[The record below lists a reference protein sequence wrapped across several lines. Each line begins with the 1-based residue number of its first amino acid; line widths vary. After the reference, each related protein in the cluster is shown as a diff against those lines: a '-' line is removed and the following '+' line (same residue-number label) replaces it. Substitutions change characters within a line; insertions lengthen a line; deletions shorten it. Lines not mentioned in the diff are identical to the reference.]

1 MAILT
6 GSDSGVT
13 KISTSYSNWDGQT
26 PLAFNFPS
34 FDKSH
39 IYVTHAGKQTT
50 KFEITNYTTGL
61 ANNVPS
67 GTSGGGTIVFSNDS
81 PVVIGET
88 ILIYRSTPINYFIEF
103 IDGATLS
110 ASELNLNN
118 TAAMFRAQEIP
129 TGFQNIGP
137 GGEDGEDGE
146 DGVSVTNASIADDI
160 LSFTLSDNST
170 ITAGNVRGPS
180 GLNVTNI
187 EIENDELIFTLSD
200 TTTFN
205 LGSVRGPEGNGL
217 TIKGTLSDVGAPTS
231 TEAPSP
237 EVGDLWLDSAGDGFF
252 YNSNSVWQ
260 NIGQIRG
267 PQGLRGDTGSSLNIR
282 GTLDDV
288 GAPTSTEAPSP
299 EEGDLW
305 IDSAGD
311 GFFYNS
317 DSVWQNVGQIRGPQ
331 GLQGVGIENVEI
343 TNNELV
349 LTFDNGTVENLGNVK
364 GEAGTPATIT
374 EVTATSGT
382 TAGVVF
388 GGTPSARTLSFT
400 LPKGDDGNGLTI
412 RGTLDDVGA
421 PIPSEAPSPEV
432 GDLWLDSNGD
442 GFFYNGNTWQNIGPI
457 RGPRGFPGTSAAIT
471 NVSAVAGSEVGVV
484 TGGTDTQR
492 TFEFTIPTTWSKD
505 SDANHASA
513 PAINYPYS
521 VRVGTTTYNYQD
533 SHAFYVNG
541 SADIDGTISANKFD
555 GDGSLLTNVNA
566 ASLGGSSKQDI
577 ISEAGGSSVSISEN
591 SPPNSNPGD
600 LWWSNE
606 TGRLYILYRDG
617 DDDLYW
623 VDTNPPLPGVPPNF
637 TASVSPLNAGE
648 DPTATISGT
657 APNFNLALGIP
668 RGDTGSD
675 GVSVTSASITNNRL
689 IIGLSDGSSID
700 AGAITIPPATFTG
713 GNVPNLTS
721 FLGQSGP
728 DNVAVNMSGSMVFY
742 ASNNAQLIGTDT
754 FTIKGNSG
762 IHLYAAD
769 ARALE
774 ISTSKVK
781 SNLDLDVNG
790 IIRSTRSAG
799 SGSAFV
805 GNDNC
810 ILSAESGNLIFM
822 RQNTTVGEVVA
833 DDWKI
838 YRELEVDGLVK
849 SINQDHP
856 GAGFVG
862 TNNCILSA
870 ESGNL
875 IFMRNGVT
883 VGEVNDTNWTFNS
896 QVKAANLPTSPNVAN
911 VFATTNGKLR
921 RSSSSRR
928 YKNTIEDYD
937 ADSAYK
943 FLKEARP
950 VTYLSNSDEDWY
962 QHIGFIAEEIDEVEP
977 RYIHYNE
984 DGAPDGVQ
992 YAAMVATLTKICQ
1005 MQEQRIKAL
1014 EDRLNDT

>member
-6 GSDSGVT
+6 GSNSGVT
-13 KISTSYSNWDGQT
+13 TITTSYSNWDGQT

-50 KFEITNYTTGL
+50 KFEIINYTTGL

-67 GTSGGGTIVFSNDS
+67 GTSGGGTVVLSDDS

-88 ILIYRSTPINYFIEF
+88 ILIYRVTPINYFIEF

-146 DGVSVTNASIADDI
+146 DGVSVTNASINDDI
-160 LSFTLSDNST
+160 LSLTLSDNST

-217 TIKGTLSDVGAPTS
+217 TIKGTLSDTGAPTS

-252 YNSNSVWQ
+252 YNTNNVWQ

-267 PQGLRGDTGSSLNIR
+267 PQGLKGDTGSSLNIQ

-317 DSVWQNVGQIRGPQ
+317 DSVWLNVGQIRGPQ
-331 GLQGVGIENVEI
+331 GLTGVGIENVELN

-349 LTFDNGTVENLGNVK
+349 LTLDNGTIENLGNVK
-364 GEAGTPATIT
+364 GEEGTPATIT

-382 TAGVVF
+382 TAGVVV
-388 GGTPSARTLSFT
+388 GGTPSARTLAFT

-412 RGTLDDVGA
+412 KGTLDDVGA

-457 RGPRGFPGTSAAIT
+457 RGPRGFPGTPAAIT

-484 TGGTDTQR
+484 AGGTDTQR

-505 SDANHASA
+505 SDADHASD
-513 PAINYPYS
+513 PAISYPYS
-521 VRVGTTTYNYQD
+521 VRVGTTTYNYDD

-541 SADIDGTISANKFD
+541 SAHIEGTISANIFS
-555 GDGSLLTNVNA
+555 GNGSLLTDVNA
-566 ASLGGSSKQDI
+566 FKLNNLTEQQIVDKASGSRVT
-577 ISEAGGSSVSISEN
+577 ISGDRPVNANV
-591 SPPNSNPGD
+591 GD

-606 TGRLYILYRDG
+606 TGRLYIYYRDALN
-617 DDDLYW
+617 DLYF
-623 VDTNPPLPGVPPNF
+623 VDTNPPLPGVAPNITA
-637 TASVSPLNAGE
+637 TASSLNAGSN
-648 DPTATISGT
+648 PTATISGT
-657 APNFNLALGIP
+657 APDFTLALGIP
-668 RGDTGSD
+668 RGQDGVD
-675 GVSVTSASITNNRL
+675 GVSVTSASINANNRL
-689 IIGLSDGSSID
+689 IISKSDGSTSD
-700 AGAITIPPATFTG
+700 AGVVPTATFNG
-713 GNVPNLTS
+713 GSVAGRTTFSDVTLFNAPVNVYDRML
-721 FLGQSGP
+721 FFSGTR
-728 DNVAVNMSGSMVFY
+728 
-742 ASNNAQLIGTDT
+742 LIGQESFEISGQDNIALMAGGVTRLT
-754 FTIKGNSG
+754 VNPGTIQ
-762 IHLYAAD
+762 AD
-769 ARALE
+769 ANF
-774 ISTSKVK
+774 TS
-781 SNLDLDVNG
+781 NG
-790 IIRSTRSAG
+790 IIRSTRSEND
-799 SGSAFV
+799 GSAFA
-805 GNDNC
+805 GTNNC
-810 ILSAESGNLIFM
+810 ILSAEGGDLKFM
-822 RQNTTVGEVVA
+822 RQNTTVGEV
-833 DDWKI
+833 DGENWI
-838 YRELEVDGLVK
+838 FYRQVRLDEMV
-849 SINQDHP
+849 Q
-856 GAGFVG
+856 
-862 TNNCILSA
+862 T
-870 ESGNL
+870 GN
-875 IFMRNGVT
+875 
-883 VGEVNDTNWTFNS
+883 S
-896 QVKAANLPTSPNVAN
+896 AN
-911 VFATTNGKLR
+911 VHARPDGRLQKVG
-921 RSSSSRR
+921 SSRR
-928 YKNTIEDYD
+928 YKHTIEDYD
-937 ADSAYK
+937 TESANK
-943 FLKEARP
+943 FLADARP
-950 VTYLSNSDEDWY
+950 VTFFSNNIDDTN
-962 QHIGFIAEEIDEVEP
+962 QFIGFIAEEMDEVEP
-977 RYIHYNE
+977 RYVVYNE
-984 DGAPDGVQ
+984 EGEPDGIQ
-992 YAAMVATLTKICQ
+992 YPAIVATLTKICQ

-1014 EDRLNDT
+1014 EDRLNGTT